1 MPFPVLIISSV
12 RCHVNKISFKV
23 PYSTVYNVI
32 HIINNASN
40 MVTTETCLLLG
51 LVHIVLSSR
60 TALLASLTGSRITG
74 FEASARS
81 LSTLGSD
88 VSLAMAWVPVKVMW
102 STRNLPASQGPCW
115 QTLPSGSSD
124 HPCGQCSQ
132 PPRGDGCWSFQG
144 SCSRPLWIDE

>member
-40 MVTTETCLLLG
+40 MATTETCLLLG

-60 TALLASLTGSRITG
+60 TALLASLAGSRITR

-88 VSLAMAWVPVKVMW
+88 VSLAMA
-102 STRNLPASQGPCW
+102 
-115 QTLPSGSSD
+115 
-124 HPCGQCSQ
+124 
-132 PPRGDGCWSFQG
+132 
-144 SCSRPLWIDE
+144 

>member
-1 MPFPVLIISSV
+1 
-12 RCHVNKISFKV
+12 
-23 PYSTVYNVI
+23 
-32 HIINNASN
+32 

-88 VSLAMAWVPVKVMW
+88 VSLAMA
-102 STRNLPASQGPCW
+102 
-115 QTLPSGSSD
+115 
-124 HPCGQCSQ
+124 
-132 PPRGDGCWSFQG
+132 
-144 SCSRPLWIDE
+144 

>member
-1 MPFPVLIISSV
+1 
-12 RCHVNKISFKV
+12 
-23 PYSTVYNVI
+23 
-32 HIINNASN
+32 

-88 VSLAMAWVPVKVMW
+88 VSLLLRVHAGKPSRVGALTTLAGNVL
-102 STRNLPASQGPCW
+102 NLLVGTVAEV
-115 QTLPSGSSD
+115 SGVRV
-124 HPCGQCSQ
+124 
-132 PPRGDGCWSFQG
+132 RGHYELMNRIIYKIVW
-144 SCSRPLWIDE
+144 